1 MKNLIASLPQ
11 HIRQALL
18 AAEQAPFKHPG
29 RRFDE
34 VLITGLGGSGIGGS
48 MAAEWL
54 APHAKVPVLVN
65 KDYDLPAFAD
75 RNTLVIA
82 SSYSGNTEETVQA
95 ATSALERGCEVAVIS
110 SGGKMAALAAE
121 KGLNVLTMPGGNP
134 PRSMLGYS
142 LSNLL
147 IMLFRYGL
155 EMPDPK
161 PLLEQAARLLEDEQ
175 DAMRTQA
182 AALAVGLTH
191 ATCAVYAPVGYA
203 AVAERVRQQLNENS
217 KMLGWN
223 APIPEMNHNELVG
236 WAAGNETFA
245 ALFLRGKAENP
256 RNALRAEINKKQIGE
271 KTARVF
277 EITAHGSNHLAEMLY
292 LVHITDW
299 LSWELSEIHGA
310 DIMDIAVIDYL
321 KTSLANS

>member
-1 MKNLIASLPQ
+1 MKNLIASFPQ
-11 HIRQALL
+11 HIRQALQS
-18 AAEQAPFKHPG
+18 AESAPFKHPG

-54 APHAKVPVLVN
+54 APYAKIPVLVN
-65 KDYDLPAFAD
+65 KDYDLPTFAD

-95 ATSALERGCEVAVIS
+95 AHTAFERGCEVAVIT
-110 SGGKMAALAAE
+110 SGGTLAAWAQE
-121 KGLNVLTMPGGNP
+121 KNLNLLTMPGGNP
-134 PRSMLGYS
+134 PRSMLGFS

-147 IMLFRYGL
+147 VMLHRYGL
-155 EMPDPK
+155 DMPDPK
-161 PLLEQAARLLEDEQ
+161 PILEQAALLLEDEQ
-175 DAMRTQA
+175 DAIRTQA

-191 ATCAVYAPVGYA
+191 AICAVYAPVGYA

-217 KMLGWN
+217 KMLCWN

-236 WAAGNETFA
+236 WAAGNASFA

-256 RNALRAEINKKQIGE
+256 RNALRAEINKKQIAE
-271 KTARVF
+271 KTPRVF
-277 EITAHGSNHLAEMLY
+277 EITAKGPNHLAEMLY
-292 LVHITDW
+292 LVHVTDW

-321 KTSLANS
+321 KTSLART